1 MAAFHKPED
10 DDQNGGDPQKGASP
24 KPLRLTPEQIPH
36 ATALVKECYEPIC
49 RMLLRATRD
58 LPTAEDLTQE
68 TLYRMCRQIAR
79 GHVFTGRPIAYAMKI
94 ATHLMIDQIR
104 KNKKMVEMPLEG
116 VGDASSAWLTGR
128 GEMDPTAATVRFI
141 ELLHEVQKAIGN
153 DAEYTVW
160 ACRVL
165 LGMSGVEVAELL
177 DVSAAT
183 VSRRY
188 QSAVRKAGGLK

>member
-1 MAAFHKPED
+1 
-10 DDQNGGDPQKGASP
+10 
-24 KPLRLTPEQIPH
+24 
-36 ATALVKECYEPIC
+36 
-49 RMLLRATRD
+49 MLLRATRD